1 MDPKVMKWKLLN
13 YSLVSQLHL
22 VPQTQFVGLACK
34 VVYIRLLSWESA
46 QNLIFF
52 SFSFNSCSNAY
63 IPKPKENIIL
73 ELQII
78 KRTFSGLLFQI

>member
-52 SFSFNSCSNAY
+52 FHFFS
-63 IPKPKENIIL
+63 IHV
-73 ELQII
+73 QT
-78 KRTFSGLLFQI
+78 RTFQNQKKILF